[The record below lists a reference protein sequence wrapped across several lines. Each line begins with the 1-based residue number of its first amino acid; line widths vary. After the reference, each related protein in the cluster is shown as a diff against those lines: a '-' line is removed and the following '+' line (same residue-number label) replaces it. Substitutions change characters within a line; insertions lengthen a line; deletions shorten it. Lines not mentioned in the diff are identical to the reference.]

1 MKRNYVILGCAALL
15 AVLVLAIAAEPALA
29 KGGIEGAG
37 QKLGNQLGGA
47 AKAVV
52 PAVGGT
58 WAIAAIVQRS
68 IPLGLMIGITTLIA
82 SMLLWGGDTIG
93 KFGSNIVT
101 TLFG

>member
-1 MKRNYVILGCAALL
+1 MKRTHIILLSVAL

-29 KGGIEGAG
+29 KGIEGAG
-37 QKLGNQLGGA
+37 KKLGDQLSGA
-47 AKAVV
+47 AKAIV

-68 IPLGLMIGITTLIA
+68 IPLGLMIGITTVIA
-82 SMLLWGGDTIG
+82 SMLLWGGGTIG
-93 KFGSNIVT
+93 KFANDVVT